1 MKEIVFD
8 HTCDST
14 NEAMGVCKDRSTEI
28 EALVLYQIAFQQI
41 MVEKLFGE
49 DADRDEIP
57 ANFRTKTAI
66 LDKCLDYATDEQEQ
80 IYITWQFAKLDIKT
94 DGPMGAMFL
103 AIVTK
108 KMLTLDLDE
117 ETFVTWFAKK
127 KTEAE
132 AENDEDYTILFINH
146 SLKHTN
152 HGKSQK
158 ISSRA
163 AKRSS

>member
-1 MKEIVFD
+1 MREIQFD
-8 HTCDST
+8 HTC
-14 NEAMGVCKDRSTEI
+14 NGIHEAMGIPLERATEI
-28 EALVLYQIAFQQI
+28 EALVIYQIAFQQI

-80 IYITWQFAKLDIKT
+80 IYITFQFTKMDIKT

-103 AIVTK
+103 AVVCK

-117 ETFVTWFAKK
+117 ETFVTWFTKQKAK
-127 KTEAE
+127 AE
-132 AENDEDYTILFINH
+132 ADEDED
-146 SLKHTN
+146 
-152 HGKSQK
+152 
-158 ISSRA
+158 
-163 AKRSS
+163 

>member
-1 MKEIVFD
+1 MREIQFD
-8 HTCDST
+8 HTC
-14 NEAMGVCKDRSTEI
+14 NGIHEAMGITLERATEI
-28 EALVLYQIAFQQI
+28 EALVIYQIAFQQI

-80 IYITWQFAKLDIKT
+80 IYITFQFTKMDMKT

-103 AIVTK
+103 AVVCK

-117 ETFVTWFAKK
+117 ETFVTWFTKQKAK
-127 KTEAE
+127 AE
-132 AENDEDYTILFINH
+132 ADEDED
-146 SLKHTN
+146 
-152 HGKSQK
+152 
-158 ISSRA
+158 
-163 AKRSS
+163 